1 MFLSHLKNNIRD
13 SLHQVLVRAVHATAA
28 HPLEIR
34 PLPAPTPFDWSSRQT
49 SPETVNTGRAE
60 ELSTVVPVAV
70 STPVRAKGNA
80 KKAELEAMTLEVSA
94 TPSIVKKRRSSL
106 KKPEVKVEPGLVPA
120 KPSRN
125 KKALQAQ

>member
-49 SPETVNTGRAE
+49 
-60 ELSTVVPVAV
+60 TVVPVAV